1 MADAI
6 VPLHKRRVPR
16 VSLSP
21 FGFGFRKP
29 THFREMLRIAW
40 DNRDSLG
47 YAYRVLTEGVC
58 DGCALGTTG
67 LRDWTLSGTH
77 LCLVRLNLLRLN
89 TMGPAPDGS
98 FANAEALRSQDARG
112 LRDLGRLPHPLRRR
126 RGEPGF
132 TRVGWDEAI
141 AEIGGRLRATPPER
155 AAMFMTARGM
165 TNEVYYAAQKAWR
178 ALGSP
183 HIDNAARLC
192 HSPSTSAMRRT
203 LGVTASTCSYVDWYG
218 TDLIVFFGSNP
229 ANDQPVAMKYLHEAR
244 TRGTR
249 VAAVNTFVEPGLKHY
264 WVPSTPSS
272 ALFGSELCDAFFQ
285 VDTGGDLAFLQAVQ
299 RLLLDRGQLDHAF
312 IAAHTEG

>member
-1 MADAI
+1 MADAL
-6 VPLHKRRVPR
+6 VPLHRRRVPR
-16 VSLSP
+16 VSLLP
-21 FGFGFRKP
+21 FGVGLRKP

-89 TMGPAPDGS
+89 TMGLAPDGS
-98 FANAEALRSQDARG
+98 FASAEALRAQDARG

-141 AEIGGRLRATPPER
+141 AEIGGRLHATPPER
-155 AAMFMTARGM
+155 AALFMTARGI

-203 LGVTASTCSYVDWYG
+203 LGVTASTCSYVD
-218 TDLIVFFGSNP
+218 
-229 ANDQPVAMKYLHEAR
+229 
-244 TRGTR
+244 
-249 VAAVNTFVEPGLKHY
+249 
-264 WVPSTPSS
+264 
-272 ALFGSELCDAFFQ
+272 
-285 VDTGGDLAFLQAVQ
+285 
-299 RLLLDRGQLDHAF
+299 
-312 IAAHTEG
+312 